1 MGTKMEIAKHRLFDD
16 AKLDVSDFK
25 MFPGSSRD
33 ITSEQVAEQVSK
45 VIAQLENGDYEV
57 VKEEDLT

>member
-1 MGTKMEIAKHRLFDD
+1 MGTKMEIAKHRLFDE
-16 AKLDVSDFK
+16 AALHVSDVK

-33 ITSEQVAEQVSK
+33 VTSEQMADQISK

-57 VKEEDLT
+57 VDEENLD